1 MLRIAGR
8 RFSTISAAYANAVSK
23 QLIKEDACQLNVV
36 RYLDRFQRVIESY
49 YRGPIPNVGYLLR
62 SLMFSMKS

>member
-8 RFSTISAAYANAVSK
+8 RFSTISAAYANAVNK

-36 RYLDRFQRVIESY
+36 RYLDRFQHVIESY
-49 YRGPIPNVGYLLR
+49 HRGPIPNVGFVYWF
-62 SLMFSMKS
+62 LMYSMKS

>member
-36 RYLDRFQRVIESY
+36 RYLDRFQRVIES
-49 YRGPIPNVGYLLR
+49 
-62 SLMFSMKS
+62 